1 MAKQKDGKD
10 GNQTSQ
16 SQPMAEFDT
25 TTRDMSAPTF
35 DIQTRALPTE
45 RAGIKTAAQLLLL
58 AGLGVA
64 GYLTYSHMRLVYSKD
79 VVDSLCNINEVFDC
93 DKVNTSEYSELFGL
107 PVALY
112 AIPTYLVLAFLIQQS
127 RKRMLD
133 DEQAPLA
140 MAFGISLLTGLVSL
154 FLGGVSAFLIKAV
167 CLFCISLYVVNLG
180 TLGLVWAATRRSFGQ
195 NVTGA
200 MRALSTHSGVVGR
213 AALVFLV
220 SFAVSF
226 AAERGLKA
234 SMLKEADLAIR
245 GPGAVEGSGAASGSG
260 ALGSGS
266 PVGGSPAVLVDADNA
281 TYGPSDAA
289 VTVVEFADFQ
299 CGYCKRMSYT
309 IKALKEQY
317 GDRVRFVFK
326 HFPMSPSCNN
336 AVKNDRHPFACLA
349 AVAGQCANKQ
359 GKFWEFHD
367 ITFKNQRNLER
378 EDLLSYAREVGL
390 DEAAFTSC
398 LADPA
403 MLQAVANDVEQ
414 SKAHQITGTPRI
426 FVNGKQFK
434 GLVPQEL
441 LEAELNQQ
449 LGAPAP
455 VSEAKPEVVGVNP
468 ASAPAQVAVN
478 LSGRTFMINAF
489 EASRGSNDDAVSA
502 FDKAP
507 YNKASWYTAKRACEA
522 AGKRLCTVEEWVSA
536 CQGKPAVD
544 DDNNGQFGD
553 DLIEGNEFSYSDFY
567 EQGVCNDTQD
577 DKTGKLAFTG
587 SFSRCATPS
596 GIFDMNGNVQEWV
609 GATEAEAMLI
619 GGQFYAKEKA
629 SCFQKNDTFG
639 PGYANKA
646 TGFRCCQS
654 R

>member
-1 MAKQKDGKD
+1 MAKQKDGKE
-10 GNQTSQ
+10 GNLPPQIH
-16 SQPMAEFDT
+16 PEAAFDN

-35 DIQTRALPTE
+35 DVQTRALPSE
-45 RAGIKTAAQLLLL
+45 RAGLKTAAQLLLT

-79 VVDSLCNINEVFDC
+79 VVDSLCNINAVFDC

-112 AIPTYLVLAFLIQQS
+112 AIPTYLVLIFLIQQS
-127 RKRMLD
+127 RKRMPD
-133 DEQAPLA
+133 DEQAPLS
-140 MAFGISLLTGLVSL
+140 MAFGISLLTGLVSI
-154 FLGGVSAFLIKAV
+154 FLGSVSTFLIKAV

-180 TLGLVWAATRRSFGQ
+180 TLGLVWAATRRSFGA
-195 NVTGA
+195 NISA
-200 MRALSTHSGVVGR
+200 SLSSLSSHTGVVGR

-234 SMLKEADLAIR
+234 SMLKEADVAIR
-245 GPGAVEGSGAASGSG
+245 GAAANVSGQAGADAGAAPSGN
-260 ALGSGS
+260 
-266 PVGGSPAVLVDADNA
+266 PAALVDADDA
-281 TYGPSDAA
+281 SYGPSDAA

-378 EDLLSYAREVGL
+378 EDLLAYAREVGL
-390 DEAAFTSC
+390 DEASFTAC
-398 LADPA
+398 LSDPA

-414 SKAHQITGTPRI
+414 SKAYQITGTPRI
-426 FVNGKQFK
+426 FINGKQFK
-434 GLVPQEL
+434 GLVPQEI
-441 LEAELNQQ
+441 LEAELSQQ
-449 LGAPAP
+449 LGSPAAPAAVAAKAEVP
-455 VSEAKPEVVGVNP
+455 VISP
-468 ASAPAQVAVN
+468 ASAPAQV
-478 LSGRTFMINAF
+478 LISLQDRKFLIDAF
-489 EASRGSNDDAVSA
+489 EASRGPQDEAVSA

-507 YNKASWYTAKRACEA
+507 YHKVSWYAAKKACES

-544 DDNNGQFGD
+544 DDKNGQFGD

-587 SFSRCATPS
+587 SFSRCATPT
-596 GIFDMNGNVQEWV
+596 GIFDMNGNVHEWV

-619 GGQFYAKEKA
+619 GGQYYAKEKA